1 MKYLRTINLNSII
14 FWTIAI
20 ILLNCSFTQ
29 AKVVELTFA
38 TMSPAV
44 DWNLR
49 AQKAWLNW
57 LERESNG
64 KIKINH
70 QYGMVSPGDEY
81 TAVKGG
87 LAEMGAQF
95 SQFIAGQVNAN
106 EVLCLPWMIDWPG
119 ALQAGLAHM
128 ELYKKFS
135 ALQNELKD
143 AKILWIDYGGPTQIQ
158 TTKKPVHSIEDL
170 KGLIQIEIGPYA
182 TDAMKLLGTTP
193 VSFPP
198 IENFDAMSKGV
209 AQGISVNW
217 DACNVFGYMDLIKY
231 STQVSVTQPGFFFNI
246 INKNTFDKLPSEV
259 KDLFSWDNCVKMAKV
274 FGWARD
280 MSDKDARDL
289 MDAKLKKQGLPG
301 IYVLPESEREKWKSM
316 TKSVND
322 IWVKKVGADGPA
334 ILAEAKK
341 LAEKYK
347 WNSQLSAECENILRE
362 WERTDK

>member
-1 MKYLRTINLNSII
+1 
-14 FWTIAI
+14 
-20 ILLNCSFTQ
+20 
-29 AKVVELTFA
+29 
-38 TMSPAV
+38 
-44 DWNLR
+44 
-49 AQKAWLNW
+49 
-57 LERESNG
+57 
-64 KIKINH
+64 
-70 QYGMVSPGDEY
+70 
-81 TAVKGG
+81 
-87 LAEMGAQF
+87 
-95 SQFIAGQVNAN
+95 
-106 EVLCLPWMIDWPG
+106 
-119 ALQAGLAHM
+119 M
-128 ELYKKFS
+128 ELYKRFP

-143 AKILWIDYGGPTQIQ
+143 AKVLWIDYGGPTQIQ
-158 TTKKPVHSIEDL
+158 TTKKPIHSIEDL

-198 IENFDAMSKGV
+198 MENFDAMSKGV

-231 STQVSVTQPGFFFNI
+231 STEVSVTQPGFFFNI

-259 KDLFSWDNCVKMAKV
+259 KDLFNWENCVKMAKV
-274 FGWARD
+274 FNWARD

-301 IYVLPESEREKWKSM
+301 IYVLSESEREKWKSM

-322 IWVKKVGADGPA
+322 VWLKKVGADGPA

-347 WNSQLSAECENILRE
+347 WNSQLSAECENILHE
-362 WERTDK
+362 WEGTGK